1 MRPREPA
8 APMLQSQSPAVQG
21 AERAAAKPVG
31 KVKSR
36 PGHSLLT
43 WLKAVSAGGFVGLA
57 FASGF
62 VLSGLLGLPA
72 SSELFVGLGCM
83 FALLAS
89 FLVLI
94 ARALVELRALVEAS
108 RFEFEMLN
116 GQVIA
121 LQGEAIMLREIA
133 KAGPPSAD
141 KRPVI
146 SGGVKF
152 GTLSGRPCAVLGNGN
167 MIVSTL
173 VGYRKFNTQ
182 QDAEA
187 FVGVA
192 GLSLA
197 D

>member
-1 MRPREPA
+1 MRVGEPT
-8 APMLQSQSPAVQG
+8 APAFQSQSPVVQG
-21 AERAAAKPVG
+21 AQRAAIKPVG
-31 KVKSR
+31 KVR
-36 PGHSLLT
+36 GRAGHGLLT
-43 WLKAVSAGGFVGLA
+43 WLKGVSAGGFVGFV

-62 VLSGLLGLPA
+62 VLSGLLGMPA

-83 FALLAS
+83 FALLS
-89 FLVLI
+89 TLLVLI

-108 RFEFEMLN
+108 RFEFELLN

-121 LQGEAIMLREIA
+121 LQGEAVLMREIA
-133 KAGPPSAD
+133 KAGPAAAD
-141 KRPVI
+141 KRPVFG
-146 SGGVKF
+146 GGVRF
-152 GTLSGRPCAVLGNGN
+152 GTLGGRPCAVLGNGN

-173 VGYRKFNTQ
+173 VGYRRFNTV

-187 FVGVA
+187 FVGES